1 MDRRKFL
8 RSISAASA
16 ATIAGATSLSAK
28 ADALEDVMSENLG
41 KRRQKPPGLCYVDG
55 RPERDPND
63 KRPFLQHDEPL
74 LPKMPEKPTLM
85 DFYRLRFS
93 PADHMLQS
101 ARLALKN
108 GEDEKIIAAC
118 LMHDICAFRLIN
130 TDHGYWCAQLIR
142 PYVDEEISWAI
153 EKHQALRFFPDES
166 VGYEYP
172 QAYIRYFGADY
183 KPEPYLEK
191 EHKDA
196 KNHKWYMSARKITIN
211 DLYSFEED
219 VDVELEEFTDIIG
232 RNFKQPKEGLGF
244 DGSPTAHMWRSFIWP
259 NNYL

>member
-8 RSISAASA
+8 SSLSAASA
-16 ATIAGATSLSAK
+16 ATIAGATTLTAK
-28 ADALEDVMSENLG
+28 ADALEDAMSESLD
-41 KRRQKPPGLCYVDG
+41 KRRMKPPGLCNLDG
-55 RPERDPND
+55 RPARDPND
-63 KRPFLQHDEPL
+63 KRPYLQHDEPL

-85 DFYRLRFS
+85 DFYKLRFA
-93 PADHMLQS
+93 PGNHLLQS
-101 ARLALKN
+101 ARLARLN
-108 GEDEKIIAAC
+108 GENEKIILAC

-130 TDHGYWCAQLIR
+130 TDHGYWCAQLVR
-142 PYVDEEISWAI
+142 PYVDEEVSWAI
-153 EKHQALRFFPDES
+153 EKHQALRFFADDT

-172 QAYIRYFGADY
+172 EAYIRYFGADY

-191 EHKDA
+191 EHRDA
-196 KNHKWYMSARKITIN
+196 KNHKWYMSARKITVN
-211 DLYSFEED
+211 DLYSFEK
-219 VDVELEEFTDIIG
+219 DVEVEVEDFTDIIG